1 MHESEKYAATHRKGY
16 RLHGHN
22 FWRLRQVDK
31 AKRKKKKVKS
41 LSRVRLLVTPWTAA
55 YQAPLSMRFS
65 REPPYFAYEYT
76 CYFNNII
83 NHLNISLMALIYL
96 TILTLTNVLN

>member
-1 MHESEKYAATHRKGY
+1 M
-16 RLHGHN
+16 
-22 FWRLRQVDK
+22 DK
-31 AKRKKKKVKS
+31 AKIKKKKKKVKS
-41 LSRVRLLVTPWTAA
+41 FSRVRLLVTPWTAA

-76 CYFNNII
+76 CYFNTII
-83 NHLNISLMALIYL
+83 NHLNISLMAVQYTPIYL